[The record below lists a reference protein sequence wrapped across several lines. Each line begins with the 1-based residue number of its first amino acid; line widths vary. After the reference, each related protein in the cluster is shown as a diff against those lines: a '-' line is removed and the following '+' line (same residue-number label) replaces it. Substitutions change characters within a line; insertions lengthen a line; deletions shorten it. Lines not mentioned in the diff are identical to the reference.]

1 MLVDYN
7 DHILCDLLEFGFPI
21 GYTAGDIVDIKK
33 PRNHSGARDFPDF
46 ILKYLKK
53 ELEYKAVIGPLK
65 VNPFIYSSLVLSP
78 LNSVPKSTPGE
89 RRVILD
95 LSFPS
100 ENCINAG
107 IDKDIY
113 LGESVNLTYPSVDDF
128 VNLIKLKGRNC
139 GIFKRDLKRAYRQIP
154 IDPGDINFVGFHW
167 KNHIFVDRVLSMGL
181 RSSAHICQRVT
192 SSVVYMMKQSG
203 YLLLNY
209 LDDFAGAEKS
219 EDANVVF
226 DLLGRL
232 LDSCGLEESV
242 EKASSPST
250 VMTFLGVKF
259 DTSELTI
266 SVTTERVEEILLLVK
281 TWLNLLVATVKQ
293 LQSLLGKLHFVS
305 NCVRPGRLFVSRLLT
320 WLRSLPDDKC
330 DHIIPLYIRKDL
342 FWWYHFLKSYN
353 GVSMMALEDWSQ
365 PDEILE
371 TDATLSGCGGW
382 FLEKREFFHV
392 QFPSFLMD
400 LNLHINQFEL
410 IALMICV
417 KVWSVHFVNR
427 KILVRCDNQSTVL
440 VLNSGCTR
448 DAYMQ
453 CCLREI
459 LFYAAKYNFE
469 IKAVHFPGVENRTA
483 DILSRWHSDSRF
495 EDLFYELPVVR
506 LDLQLNLLKVDQ
518 QTSCK
523 SAFAHGTFENIKVQW
538 RTFLTFCI
546 YFGFKF
552 LPASLNTV
560 CLYAQFLSR
569 SFKSVNSIKNYLNG
583 VRLLH
588 LYNDLEFPY
597 LQSFSLKLTLKGLQ
611 RLNPYLPRKA
621 LPITPLILKQIY
633 EFMDLNDTQ
642 DKTFWSLFLL
652 AFFMMSRKSNLVP
665 NSEKEFDENKQLC
678 RGDIIIENDVLII
691 ILKWS
696 KTIQFGQRKL
706 RIPISSI
713 QGSILCPVN
722 AYKNMIKAI
731 PAVKKDPAFCKVK
744 KGRILPITYKEYQNK
759 LRYLIQKTG
768 RNSLFYSTHSFRR
781 GGATLAFDA
790 EVSTELIQLHG
801 DWHSDAYKKYLE
813 FTLEQK
819 LQVSQMMSKSV
830 SLLGY

>member
-1 MLVDYN
+1 MEVSKTDTCTVNNDNYRISSKRVVNKSLPVQSVLNLKIDEFCHKHKKCLICDLNVNSLDLQYFVDIQREIKLSGLPNYQGCRIPVFSKLKIEFFRSMLVDYN

-203 YLLLNY
+203 YSLLNY

-371 TDATLSGCGGW
+371 TDATLSGCGV
-382 FLEKREFFHV
+382 LEE
-392 QFPSFLMD
+392 
-400 LNLHINQFEL
+400 
-410 IALMICV
+410 
-417 KVWSVHFVNR
+417 
-427 KILVRCDNQSTVL
+427 
-440 VLNSGCTR
+440 
-448 DAYMQ
+448 
-453 CCLREI
+453 
-459 LFYAAKYNFE
+459 
-469 IKAVHFPGVENRTA
+469 
-483 DILSRWHSDSRF
+483 
-495 EDLFYELPVVR
+495 
-506 LDLQLNLLKVDQ
+506 
-518 QTSCK
+518 
-523 SAFAHGTFENIKVQW
+523 
-538 RTFLTFCI
+538 
-546 YFGFKF
+546 
-552 LPASLNTV
+552 
-560 CLYAQFLSR
+560 
-569 SFKSVNSIKNYLNG
+569 
-583 VRLLH
+583 
-588 LYNDLEFPY
+588 
-597 LQSFSLKLTLKGLQ
+597 
-611 RLNPYLPRKA
+611 
-621 LPITPLILKQIY
+621 
-633 EFMDLNDTQ
+633 
-642 DKTFWSLFLL
+642 
-652 AFFMMSRKSNLVP
+652 
-665 NSEKEFDENKQLC
+665 
-678 RGDIIIENDVLII
+678 
-691 ILKWS
+691 
-696 KTIQFGQRKL
+696 
-706 RIPISSI
+706 
-713 QGSILCPVN
+713 
-722 AYKNMIKAI
+722 
-731 PAVKKDPAFCKVK
+731 
-744 KGRILPITYKEYQNK
+744 
-759 LRYLIQKTG
+759 
-768 RNSLFYSTHSFRR
+768 
-781 GGATLAFDA
+781 GATLAFDA

>member
-7 DHILCDLLEFGFPI
+7 DYLLGDLIEFGFPI
-21 GYTAGDIVDIKK
+21 GYTAE
-33 PRNHSGARDFPDF
+33 SDF
-46 ILKYLKK
+46 ICSLHD
-53 ELEYKAVIGPLK
+53 EAV
-65 VNPFIYSSLVLSP
+65 
-78 LNSVPKSTPGE
+78 
-89 RRVILD
+89 
-95 LSFPS
+95 
-100 ENCINAG
+100 
-107 IDKDIY
+107 
-113 LGESVNLTYPSVDDF
+113 
-128 VNLIKLKGRNC
+128 
-139 GIFKRDLKRAYRQIP
+139 
-154 IDPGDINFVGFHW
+154 W
-167 KNHIFVDRVLSMGL
+167 
-181 RSSAHICQRVT
+181 
-192 SSVVYMMKQSG
+192 
-203 YLLLNY
+203 LLLNY

-506 LDLQLNLLKVDQ
+506 LEPGTFLIVSDSIAKYVKLENADVYAFRGASIGEITYQLNKNKGSIYEGYKCLVIHCGTNDIHILSIDQ
-518 QTSCK
+518 FK
-523 SAFAHGTFENIKVQW
+523 SAYCNLISTAKLLFPSMVIA
-538 RTFLTFCI
+538 
-546 YFGFKF
+546 
-552 LPASLNTV
+552 
-560 CLYAQFLSR
+560 LSG
-569 SFKSVNSIKNYLNG
+569 I
-583 VRLLH
+583 
-588 LYNDLEFPY
+588 
-597 LQSFSLKLTLKGLQ
+597 
-611 RLNPYLPRKA
+611 LPRPVDFEETGQKIKDVNMALLNLCLSYEVEFIHSYRYFFEMWKA
-621 LPITPLILKQIY
+621 K
-633 EFMDLNDTQ
+633 
-642 DKTFWSLFLL
+642 
-652 AFFMMSRKSNLVP
+652 
-665 NSEKEFDENKQLC
+665 
-678 RGDIIIENDVLII
+678 
-691 ILKWS
+691 
-696 KTIQFGQRKL
+696 
-706 RIPISSI
+706 
-713 QGSILCPVN
+713 
-722 AYKNMIKAI
+722 
-731 PAVKKDPAFCKVK
+731 
-744 KGRILPITYKEYQNK
+744 
-759 LRYLIQKTG
+759 
-768 RNSLFYSTHSFRR
+768 
-781 GGATLAFDA
+781 GGAIC
-790 EVSTELIQLHG
+790 V
-801 DWHSDAYKKYLE
+801 
-813 FTLEQK
+813 
-819 LQVSQMMSKSV
+819 
-830 SLLGY
+830 

>member
-1 MLVDYN
+1 
-7 DHILCDLLEFGFPI
+7 
-21 GYTAGDIVDIKK
+21 
-33 PRNHSGARDFPDF
+33 
-46 ILKYLKK
+46 
-53 ELEYKAVIGPLK
+53 
-65 VNPFIYSSLVLSP
+65 
-78 LNSVPKSTPGE
+78 
-89 RRVILD
+89 
-95 LSFPS
+95 
-100 ENCINAG
+100 
-107 IDKDIY
+107 
-113 LGESVNLTYPSVDDF
+113 
-128 VNLIKLKGRNC
+128 
-139 GIFKRDLKRAYRQIP
+139 
-154 IDPGDINFVGFHW
+154 
-167 KNHIFVDRVLSMGL
+167 MGL
-181 RSSAHICQRVT
+181 RSSSAHICQRVT

-226 DLLGRL
+226 DLL
-232 LDSCGLEESV
+232 ESV

-293 LQSLLGKLHFVS
+293 LQSLL
-305 NCVRPGRLFVSRLLT
+305 
-320 WLRSLPDDKC
+320 
-330 DHIIPLYIRKDL
+330 
-342 FWWYHFLKSYN
+342 
-353 GVSMMALEDWSQ
+353 EDWFQ

-371 TDATLSGCGGW
+371 TDATLRSCG
-382 FLEKREFFHV
+382 
-392 QFPSFLMD
+392 
-400 LNLHINQFEL
+400 
-410 IALMICV
+410 
-417 KVWSVHFVNR
+417 
-427 KILVRCDNQSTVL
+427 
-440 VLNSGCTR
+440 
-448 DAYMQ
+448 
-453 CCLREI
+453 
-459 LFYAAKYNFE
+459 
-469 IKAVHFPGVENRTA
+469 
-483 DILSRWHSDSRF
+483 
-495 EDLFYELPVVR
+495 
-506 LDLQLNLLKVDQ
+506 
-518 QTSCK
+518 
-523 SAFAHGTFENIKVQW
+523 
-538 RTFLTFCI
+538 
-546 YFGFKF
+546 
-552 LPASLNTV
+552 
-560 CLYAQFLSR
+560 
-569 SFKSVNSIKNYLNG
+569 
-583 VRLLH
+583 
-588 LYNDLEFPY
+588 
-597 LQSFSLKLTLKGLQ
+597 GLQ

-633 EFMDLNDTQ
+633 EFMDLDDTQ

-801 DWHSDAYKKYLE
+801 DWHSVMLI
-813 FTLEQK
+813 
-819 LQVSQMMSKSV
+819 KSI
-830 SLLGY
+830 

>member
-1 MLVDYN
+1 MLIDKGEFSKSMEVSKIDTCTVNNDNYRISSKRVVNKSLPVQSALNLKIDEFCHKHKKCLICDLNVNSLDLQYFVDIQREIKLSGLPNYQGCRIPVFSKLKIEFFRSMLVDYN

-371 TDATLSGCGGW
+371 TDATLSGCGEPGT
-382 FLEKREFFHV
+382 FLIVSDSIAKYVKLENADVYAFRGASIGEITYQLNKNKGSIYEGYKCLVIHCGTNDIHILSIDQFKSAYCNLISTAKLL
-392 QFPSFLMD
+392 FPSMVIALSGILPRPVDFEETGQKIKDVNMAL
-400 LNLHINQFEL
+400 LNLCLSYKVEFIHSYRYFLKCGKPKVEL
-410 IALMICV
+410 
-417 KVWSVHFVNR
+417 F
-427 KILVRCDNQSTVL
+427 
-440 VLNSGCTR
+440 
-448 DAYMQ
+448 AY
-453 CCLREI
+453 
-459 LFYAAKYNFE
+459 KD
-469 IKAVHFPGVENRTA
+469 G
-483 DILSRWHSDSRF
+483 
-495 EDLFYELPVVR
+495 
-506 LDLQLNLLKVDQ
+506 
-518 QTSCK
+518 
-523 SAFAHGTFENIKVQW
+523 G
-538 RTFLTFCI
+538 
-546 YFGFKF
+546 
-552 LPASLNTV
+552 
-560 CLYAQFLSR
+560 
-569 SFKSVNSIKNYLNG
+569 
-583 VRLLH
+583 LH
-588 LYNDLEFPY
+588 LNCEGTRQL
-597 LQSFSLKLTLKGLQ
+597 GLYFK
-611 RLNPYLPRKA
+611 RRVA
-621 LPITPLILKQIY
+621 HLI
-633 EFMDLNDTQ
+633 
-642 DKTFWSLFLL
+642 
-652 AFFMMSRKSNLVP
+652 
-665 NSEKEFDENKQLC
+665 
-678 RGDIIIENDVLII
+678 
-691 ILKWS
+691 
-696 KTIQFGQRKL
+696 
-706 RIPISSI
+706 
-713 QGSILCPVN
+713 
-722 AYKNMIKAI
+722 
-731 PAVKKDPAFCKVK
+731 
-744 KGRILPITYKEYQNK
+744 
-759 LRYLIQKTG
+759 
-768 RNSLFYSTHSFRR
+768 
-781 GGATLAFDA
+781 
-790 EVSTELIQLHG
+790 
-801 DWHSDAYKKYLE
+801 
-813 FTLEQK
+813 
-819 LQVSQMMSKSV
+819 
-830 SLLGY
+830 

>member
-1 MLVDYN
+1 MIDTFYPEWLLLDSNKDKMLIDKGEFSKSMEVSKIDTCTVNNDNYRISSKRVVNKSLPVQSALNLKIDEFCHKHKKCLICDLNVNSLDLQYFVDIQREIKLSGLPNYQGCRIPVFSKLKIEFFRSMLVDYN

-506 LDLQLNLLKVDQ
+506 LGK
-518 QTSCK
+518 C
-523 SAFAHGTFENIKVQW
+523 FE
-538 RTFLTFCI
+538 
-546 YFGFKF
+546 KF
-552 LPASLNTV
+552 VYSGLF
-560 CLYAQFLSR
+560 QF
-569 SFKSVNSIKNYLNG
+569 
-583 VRLLH
+583 
-588 LYNDLEFPY
+588 
-597 LQSFSLKLTLKGLQ
+597 
-611 RLNPYLPRKA
+611 
-621 LPITPLILKQIY
+621 
-633 EFMDLNDTQ
+633 
-642 DKTFWSLFLL
+642 
-652 AFFMMSRKSNLVP
+652 
-665 NSEKEFDENKQLC
+665 
-678 RGDIIIENDVLII
+678 
-691 ILKWS
+691 
-696 KTIQFGQRKL
+696 
-706 RIPISSI
+706 
-713 QGSILCPVN
+713 
-722 AYKNMIKAI
+722 
-731 PAVKKDPAFCKVK
+731 
-744 KGRILPITYKEYQNK
+744 
-759 LRYLIQKTG
+759 
-768 RNSLFYSTHSFRR
+768 TH
-781 GGATLAFDA
+781 
-790 EVSTELIQLHG
+790 
-801 DWHSDAYKKYLE
+801 DW
-813 FTLEQK
+813 
-819 LQVSQMMSKSV
+819 
-830 SLLGY
+830 

>member
-1 MLVDYN
+1 MLIDKGEISKSMEVSKIDTCTVNNDNYRISSKRVVNKSLPVQSALNLKIDEFCHKHKKCLICDLNVNSLDLQYFVDIQREIKLSGLPNYQGCRIPVFSKLKIDFFRSMLVDYN

-293 LQSLLGKLHFVS
+293 LQSLL
-305 NCVRPGRLFVSRLLT
+305 LT

-427 KILVRCDNQSTVL
+427 KILVRCDNQSTVM

-506 LDLQLNLLKVDQ
+506 IEPGTFLIVSDSIAKYVKLENADVFAFRGASIGEITYQLNKNKGSIYEGYKCLVIHCGTNDIHILSIDQ
-518 QTSCK
+518 FK
-523 SAFAHGTFENIKVQW
+523 SAYCNLISTAKLLFPSMVIA
-538 RTFLTFCI
+538 
-546 YFGFKF
+546 
-552 LPASLNTV
+552 
-560 CLYAQFLSR
+560 LSG
-569 SFKSVNSIKNYLNG
+569 I
-583 VRLLH
+583 
-588 LYNDLEFPY
+588 
-597 LQSFSLKLTLKGLQ
+597 
-611 RLNPYLPRKA
+611 LPRPVDFEETGQKIKDVNMALLNLCLSYKVEFIHSYRYFFEMWKA
-621 LPITPLILKQIY
+621 
-633 EFMDLNDTQ
+633 
-642 DKTFWSLFLL
+642 
-652 AFFMMSRKSNLVP
+652 
-665 NSEKEFDENKQLC
+665 
-678 RGDIIIENDVLII
+678 
-691 ILKWS
+691 
-696 KTIQFGQRKL
+696 
-706 RIPISSI
+706 
-713 QGSILCPVN
+713 
-722 AYKNMIKAI
+722 
-731 PAVKKDPAFCKVK
+731 
-744 KGRILPITYKEYQNK
+744 KGGVICL
-759 LRYLIQKTG
+759 
-768 RNSLFYSTHSFRR
+768 
-781 GGATLAFDA
+781 
-790 EVSTELIQLHG
+790 
-801 DWHSDAYKKYLE
+801 
-813 FTLEQK
+813 
-819 LQVSQMMSKSV
+819 
-830 SLLGY
+830 

>member
-1 MLVDYN
+1 
-7 DHILCDLLEFGFPI
+7 
-21 GYTAGDIVDIKK
+21 
-33 PRNHSGARDFPDF
+33 
-46 ILKYLKK
+46 
-53 ELEYKAVIGPLK
+53 
-65 VNPFIYSSLVLSP
+65 
-78 LNSVPKSTPGE
+78 
-89 RRVILD
+89 
-95 LSFPS
+95 
-100 ENCINAG
+100 
-107 IDKDIY
+107 
-113 LGESVNLTYPSVDDF
+113 
-128 VNLIKLKGRNC
+128 
-139 GIFKRDLKRAYRQIP
+139 
-154 IDPGDINFVGFHW
+154 
-167 KNHIFVDRVLSMGL
+167 
-181 RSSAHICQRVT
+181 
-192 SSVVYMMKQSG
+192 MKQSG

-506 LDLQLNLLKVDQ
+506 LVPKSTPGERRVILDLSFPSEIVINAGIDKDIYLGRLLDSCGLEESVEKASSPSTVMTFLGVKFDTSELTISVTTERVEEILLLVKTWLNLLVATVKQLQSLLEDWSQPDEILETDATLSGCGGWFFEKREFFHVEFPSFLMDLNLHINQFELIALMICVKVWSVHFVNRKILVRCDNQ
-518 QTSCK
+518 STVMVLNSGCTRDAYMQCCLREILFYAAK
-523 SAFAHGTFENIKVQW
+523 YNFEIKAVHFPGVEN
-538 RTFLTFCI
+538 RTADI
-546 YFGFKF
+546 
-552 LPASLNTV
+552 
-560 CLYAQFLSR
+560 LSR
-569 SFKSVNSIKNYLNG
+569 WHSDSRFEDLFYELPV
-583 VRLLH
+583 VRI
-588 LYNDLEFPY
+588 
-597 LQSFSLKLTLKGLQ
+597 GLQ
-611 RLNPYLPRKA
+611 RLNPHLPRKA

-633 EFMDLNDTQ
+633 EFMDLNDTK

-696 KTIQFGQRKL
+696 KTIPFGQRKL

-713 QGSILCPVN
+713 HGCILCPVN
-722 AYKNMIKAI
+722 AYKNMIEAI

-744 KGRILPITYKEYQNK
+744 KGHILPIIYKEYQNK

-781 GGATLAFDA
+781 GGASLAFDA
-790 EVSTELIQLHG
+790 NVSTELIQLHG
-801 DWHSDAYKKYLE
+801 HWHSDAYKKYLE

-819 LQVSQMMSKSV
+819 LQVSQMISKRV
-830 SLLGY
+830 LGSLLACLSY

>member
-1 MLVDYN
+1 MSKADFEDLKDRLSIYMDSEESDTDEETKELVRK
-7 DHILCDLLEFGFPI
+7 LKE
-21 GYTAGDIVDIKK
+21 VKK
-33 PRNHSGARDFPDF
+33 KEKVMKNKKRKVELRQE
-46 ILKYLKK
+46 IEKRMK
-53 ELEYKAVIGPLK
+53 ELEELEELELKGASKPKKEKSGKKVEQSKKAK
-65 VNPFIYSSLVLSP
+65 VKQRKDKEKGQETDKGKGKDKDKDKGLVKDSKGDELSNLNIKHLRKDTKTKKIVDKHMKQMLATESNSESDSSISSSFSSDSIVVRVV
-78 LNSVPKSTPGE
+78 VPKSTPGE

-506 LDLQLNLLKVDQ
+506 L
-518 QTSCK
+518 
-523 SAFAHGTFENIKVQW
+523 G
-538 RTFLTFCI
+538 
-546 YFGFKF
+546 
-552 LPASLNTV
+552 
-560 CLYAQFLSR
+560 
-569 SFKSVNSIKNYLNG
+569 
-583 VRLLH
+583 
-588 LYNDLEFPY
+588 
-597 LQSFSLKLTLKGLQ
+597 KGLFSVS
-611 RLNPYLPRKA
+611 
-621 LPITPLILKQIY
+621 IVHTVGCGFFSY
-633 EFMDLNDTQ
+633 EI
-642 DKTFWSLFLL
+642 LFLVW
-652 AFFMMSRKSNLVP
+652 RKVY
-665 NSEKEFDENKQLC
+665 
-678 RGDIIIENDVLII
+678 V
-691 ILKWS
+691 
-696 KTIQFGQRKL
+696 
-706 RIPISSI
+706 
-713 QGSILCPVN
+713 QG
-722 AYKNMIKAI
+722 
-731 PAVKKDPAFCKVK
+731 
-744 KGRILPITYKEYQNK
+744 
-759 LRYLIQKTG
+759 
-768 RNSLFYSTHSFRR
+768 
-781 GGATLAFDA
+781 
-790 EVSTELIQLHG
+790 
-801 DWHSDAYKKYLE
+801 
-813 FTLEQK
+813 
-819 LQVSQMMSKSV
+819 
-830 SLLGY
+830 